1 MKNNLSAAYSLLLVV
16 GDFIAILAGFTAA
29 YILRVSLSD
38 LPFIAIPASEY
49 ARIFTVLSPIWIIIF
64 GLLGLY
70 RRDTY
75 EWRLKELGRLFVGA
89 AIGIM
94 AVITYEFAGG
104 RPIFPARIIPVYAFG
119 IGYLLLVL
127 VRTLLRSMRLVA
139 RSFGYGVI
147 NTILVG
153 DGLYTNRLA
162 QTIRNYKTSGYKI
175 VGIISKNKP
184 PIWFKGFYTSSLE
197 KGLDELE
204 HLDVVNVILT
214 QLYADPYDN
223 EKVMAAAQASH
234 CGFRFVPTQES
245 MYTSNMEVE
254 LFQGTPIVL
263 VHQTP
268 LVGINRIIK
277 RLFDVVMS
285 LVSIVILSPIF
296 LLTALMLKLFGGGSI
311 ILRQPRLSRFNTTID
326 VFKFRSHKAEINGL
340 LPEEAFTK
348 MGRPE
353 LTKKYRENSN
363 FLENDPRVSRIG
375 AFIRKLSIDELPQLF
390 NVLRGDIS
398 LVGPRALVS
407 RDLENYD
414 KTTLLL
420 SVKSGIT
427 GLAQIS
433 GRESISF
440 EERRKLDIYY
450 IQNWSFW
457 FDIKILVRTVI
468 IVLSRRGAA

>member
-1 MKNNLSAAYSLLLVV
+1 MKNNLSSVYSMLLVI
-16 GDFIAILAGFTAA
+16 GDFVAILAGFTAA

-49 ARIFTVLSPIWIIIF
+49 ARIFIVLSPIWIVIF

-75 EWRLKELGRLFVGA
+75 EWRLKELGRLLVGA

-94 AVITYEFAGG
+94 AVITYEFAAGK
-104 RPIFPARIIPVYAFG
+104 PIFPARIIPVYAFG

-127 VRTLLRSMRLVA
+127 VRTLLRSLRLVA

-147 NTILVG
+147 NTVLVG
-153 DGLYTNRLA
+153 DGLYTNKLA
-162 QTIRNYKTSGYKI
+162 ATIRNYKTSGYKI
-175 VGIISKNKP
+175 VGIISKQKP
-184 PIWFKGFYTSSLE
+184 PAWFDGYHTTSLE
-197 KGLDELE
+197 KGLSELE
-204 HLDVVNVILT
+204 SLQAVNVILT
-214 QLYADPYDN
+214 QLYTDPVDN
-223 EKVMAAAQASH
+223 EKVMAAAQSSH

-277 RLFDVVMS
+277 RLFDIVVS
-285 LVSIVILSPIF
+285 ACVLIVLSPI
-296 LLTALMLKLFGGGSI
+296 MLVTVLVLKFFGGGTI
-311 ILRQPRLSRFNTTID
+311 LLRQPRMSRFNSTIN
-326 VFKFRSHKAEINGL
+326 VFKFRSYKAEYNGL

-348 MGRPE
+348 MGRPD
-353 LTKKYRENSN
+353 LIKKYRDNSN
-363 FLENDPRVSRIG
+363 FIDNDPRISKIG
-375 AFIRKLSIDELPQLF
+375 RYIRSTSIDELPQLL

-433 GRESISF
+433 GRESITF

-457 FDIKILVRTVI
+457 LDIKILVRTVLT
-468 IVLSRRGAA
+468 VLGQKGAA